1 MNEVICEFCGTVFS
15 EFEEKCPVCGASRS
29 LAFAEDASVQEDDFL
44 REMEILSQPQEEQTP
59 EEPVKRNKQIFD
71 FDQYQDDD
79 EEEETEEE
87 TEEED
92 SYDNDPDAEDED
104 YSQYSEGPR
113 TNMVLVVVLVI
124 VIALLLLAV
133 GFLFFRFLLPNM
145 GGKGEPLPTLAVTEP
160 VETQT
165 PAVET
170 TELSIPCTDLSI
182 PGGEIVLVAQGRHHL
197 LNVRVYPEDTTD
209 ALTFVSADESIATVD
224 HDGKITAQSEGET
237 TVTISCGTK
246 SMHCKVLVDYSLA
259 TEPTE
264 AETLPSVQSAA
275 ETAPAGTEE
284 SAEPDSSG
292 NAQTGETTA
301 PTEKSKLK
309 LKKTDVTLFARY
321 VSYTVE
327 MDCDLQPDQL
337 EWITMDSSVCIVID
351 GVVTATGPGSTRIIG
366 TYDGES
372 VECVI
377 RCNF

>member
-15 EFEEKCPVCGASRS
+15 EFEEKCPVCGGSRG
-29 LAFAEDASVQEDDFL
+29 LDFAGDASAQEDEFL
-44 REMEILSQPQEEQTP
+44 REMELLAQPQEEQIP

-79 EEEETEEE
+79 DEEKEV
-87 TEEED
+87 EED
-92 SYDNDPDAEDED
+92 SYDDNPDPEDEEFSR
-104 YSQYSEGPR
+104 YPEEPR

-145 GGKGEPLPTLAVTEP
+145 GGKGEPLPTLAVTAPAETTP
-160 VETQT
+160 V
-165 PAVET
+165 AET

-182 PGGEIVLVAQGRHHL
+182 PGGEIVLVGQGYHHL

-209 ALTFVSADESIATVD
+209 ELIFVSADESIATVD
-224 HDGKITAQSEGET
+224 HDGKITAQAEGET
-237 TVTISCGTK
+237 TVTIFCGTK

-264 AETLPSVQSAA
+264 AETLPPVQSVA

-284 SAEPDSSG
+284 TAKPE
-292 NAQTGETTA
+292 QTQTEATTA
-301 PTEKSKLK
+301 PLEKGQLK
-309 LKKTDVTLFARY
+309 LKKTDVTLFSRY

-327 MDCDLQPDQL
+327 MDCDIQPDQL
-337 EWITMDSSVCIVID
+337 DWITMDSSVCIVIN

-366 TYDGES
+366 TYNGES

>member
-197 LNVRVYPEDTTD
+197 LNVRVYP
-209 ALTFVSADESIATVD
+209 
-224 HDGKITAQSEGET
+224 
-237 TVTISCGTK
+237 
-246 SMHCKVLVDYSLA
+246 
-259 TEPTE
+259 
-264 AETLPSVQSAA
+264 
-275 ETAPAGTEE
+275 
-284 SAEPDSSG
+284 
-292 NAQTGETTA
+292 
-301 PTEKSKLK
+301 
-309 LKKTDVTLFARY
+309 
-321 VSYTVE
+321 
-327 MDCDLQPDQL
+327 
-337 EWITMDSSVCIVID
+337 
-351 GVVTATGPGSTRIIG
+351 
-366 TYDGES
+366 
-372 VECVI
+372 
-377 RCNF
+377 

>member
-29 LAFAEDASVQEDDFL
+29 LTFSEDASVQEDDFL

-79 EEEETEEE
+79 EEEE

-160 VETQT
+160 VETET
-165 PAVET
+165 TAVET

-182 PGGEIVLVAQGRHHL
+182 PGGEIVLVAQGRNHL

-224 HDGKITAQSEGET
+224 HDGKITAQAEGET

-264 AETLPSVQSAA
+264 AETLPPVQSAA